1 MSDLPGE
8 DVADPSDER
17 APFRLWDHI
26 GVISGLLLG
35 LVVFAFLVLL
45 AILGDQAALAIVV
58 VVVAGVAL
66 IGFGGK
72 LHGLPRS
79 R

>member
-1 MSDLPGE
+1 MSKTPDAAEP
-8 DVADPSDER
+8 ASNER
-17 APFRLWDHI
+17 PPFKLWDHI
-26 GVISGLLLG
+26 GVISGACLG
-35 LVVFAFLVLL
+35 LAVFAFLVLL

-66 IGFGGK
+66 IGLGGK
-72 LHGLPRS
+72 LHGLTRS